1 MTSMENEIQDARDDV
16 ANALGYIVPPKHKSL
31 RELIRELVHKM
42 QDSEVNRDDLS
53 CVDHGC
59 DDCHSLRL
67 ALSSW
72 D

>member
-42 QDSEVNRDDLS
+42 QDSEANRDDLS
-53 CVDHGC
+53 CVDHDC
-59 DDCHSLRL
+59 DDCHSLRV

>member
-1 MTSMENEIQDARDDV
+1 MISMENEIQDARDHIASV
-16 ANALGYIVPPKHKSL
+16 LGYIATPKHMSL
-31 RELIRELVHKM
+31 RELIRELARKM
-42 QDSEVNRDDLS
+42 QDSERGQDDPS
-53 CVDHGC
+53 CVDHNC